1 MDILFLLLPVSLVA
15 AEYFVAKN
23 RKSAAA
29 RQEPCGECF

>member
-23 RKSAAA
+23 RKSAA